1 MTPKEEIESGIKN
14 KFGQLRK
21 NVSVFE
27 TATALDLTNIS
38 KGILIIYSFW
48 SGRALYNVY
57 NTLDMLYK
65 SNYQGQ
71 IIVLDHDGI
80 SEKFQNTNFGQLC
93 EGWGEIF
100 SIDLG
105 KITESYLGR
114 ESFEKF
120 KQSYQG

>member
-1 MTPKEEIESGIKN
+1 MTPKEEIESCIKN
-14 KFGQLRK
+14 KLGQFRN

-27 TATALDLTNIS
+27 TATVLDLTNIS

-48 SGRALYNVY
+48 SGRGLSNIY

-80 SEKFQNTNFGQLC
+80 SLEFQKTNFGQLF

-100 SIDLG
+100 SINLG
-105 KITESYLGR
+105 KITQSYFGR
-114 ESFEKF
+114 DSFEKF
-120 KQSYQG
+120 EQTYQG